1 MVLSAHVHPQRFG
14 NGNRAVLAQV
24 VLQEGNQHPGRGGRI
39 TDSQGRTV
47 DFKNAILIMTSN
59 LGSEYILDGIA
70 DGEIKPEA
78 RDAVDRLLKTRF
90 RPEFL
95 NRIDEIVY
103 YKPLTRNEISAIV
116 RLMTDS
122 LNRRLESRQLKV
134 RLTPAAENAVIDRGF
149 DPVYGARPL
158 KRYLQTLFPEVEKTA
173 KSGGFWVLKATK
185 NE

>member
-1 MVLSAHVHPQRFG
+1 
-14 NGNRAVLAQV
+14 
-24 VLQEGNQHPGRGGRI
+24 
-39 TDSQGRTV
+39 
-47 DFKNAILIMTSN
+47 MTSN

-134 RLTPAAENAVIDRGF
+134 RLTPAAEDAVISRGF

-158 KRYLQTLFPEVEKTA
+158 KRYLQSKVETLIARKVIAADIAPGTELIVDVDEN
-173 KSGGFWVLKATK
+173 GEIVIR
-185 NE
+185 